1 MAVNTSKT
9 MGHWIDGQELPPS
22 GTDVLESLNPIDDS
36 LYGTVAR
43 GTVEDIN
50 TAVNSAH
57 AAFASYSQSTT
68 NDREAWLCKAA
79 ELLEKRKE
87 EFIDILHD
95 EGGSTRK
102 KAEFETNKAISFIR
116 AAVGMVRNLTGKTLP
131 SDYPGRISMTWRE
144 ARGCRGGYYPV

>member
-1 MAVNTSKT
+1 MDIMMAVNTSKT

-79 ELLEKRKE
+79 ELLEKRKDPLASVVFRE
-87 EFIDILHD
+87 KPDPDI
-95 EGGSTRK
+95 
-102 KAEFETNKAISFIR
+102 
-116 AAVGMVRNLTGKTLP
+116 P
-131 SDYPGRISMTWRE
+131 
-144 ARGCRGGYYPV
+144 